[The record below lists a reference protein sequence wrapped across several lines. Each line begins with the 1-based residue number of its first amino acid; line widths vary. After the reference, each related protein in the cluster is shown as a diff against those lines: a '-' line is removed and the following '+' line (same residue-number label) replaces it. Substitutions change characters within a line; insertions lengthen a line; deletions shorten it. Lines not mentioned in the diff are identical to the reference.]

1 MDFDKISEGYENK
14 DNNFVYYYNRE
25 ERIAR
30 APKIVQDYYSG
41 KFNVSKK
48 GLFGTMFATRGNKF
62 LFLSIIV
69 IMIFG
74 WCYSAYLNKTGVS
87 FLGTT
92 VKVSAFSFDETVY
105 VSLELNQA
113 KNKKNAGT
121 PLLIDVVISV
131 LDESG
136 FIVDSYSER
145 LQFTGDEINLKNKF
159 HDYDLRK
166 VVTELKTSDETKK
179 MVTVIDLKYKG

>member
-41 KFNVSKK
+41 NFNVSKK
-48 GLFGTMFATRGNKF
+48 GLFGTMFATRSNKF

-131 LDESG
+131 LDESD

-179 MVTVIDLKYKG
+179 MVTVIDRKYKG

>member
-69 IMIFG
+69 IMIL
-74 WCYSAYLNKTGVS
+74 AGVIQLIS
-87 FLGTT
+87 IKRVFHFL
-92 VKVSAFSFDETVY
+92 E
-105 VSLELNQA
+105 Q
-113 KNKKNAGT
+113 
-121 PLLIDVVISV
+121 
-131 LDESG
+131 
-136 FIVDSYSER
+136 
-145 LQFTGDEINLKNKF
+145 Q
-159 HDYDLRK
+159 
-166 VVTELKTSDETKK
+166 
-179 MVTVIDLKYKG
+179 